1 MPSDSSAQRVWDAA
15 LGRLQLRTPKA
26 TFDTWLAGTSG
37 MAIADGQLTVS
48 APSTFAAE
56 WLTKRMQALAGEA
69 VSAIAGQPLSV
80 SFVVGGGQPAVST
93 GPASGTRAG
102 KAEGAPRTSRLHPE
116 FTFDAFVAGP
126 SNQLAFAAAQ
136 SITAN
141 PNSPYN
147 PLFIYG
153 GLGLGKTHLLQAIG
167 QSAEAAGRS
176 VLYASCEQFTNDY
189 LTAMRE
195 KRTSDFRDRYWT
207 VDLLLIDD
215 IQVLIGKS
223 PTIQEGF
230 IHTFNALLM
239 ADRQLAVTCDR
250 PASALPLDERLTSRL
265 AVGLQADISSPDR
278 ETRLQMLTSFA
289 ALAQVS
295 VHPDILAFMAS
306 PPYDS
311 VRTLKG
317 CFTQLTALAEFTGR
331 AFSFDLA
338 RQALGPHFSPPRAN
352 LSTEATLSTVA
363 RYYGLPP
370 SALTGPRRDKEA
382 SSARQM
388 SMLLLHTL
396 LGVSPEAIGA
406 LLGGRDRTTILYG
419 LRRAAERIA
428 NSEQAAS
435 DRNAL
440 RELLTT
446 EESQPGLSTS
456 A

>member
-153 GLGLGKTHLLQAIG
+153 GLRLGKTHLLQAIG

-278 ETRLQMLTSFA
+278 ETPA
-289 ALAQVS
+289 ADVDLLRSTGAGFRSPGHPRVHGLSSLRQCPNPQGLLYSTHRARRVHGES
-295 VHPDILAFMAS
+295 VLIRPCAPS
-306 PPYDS
+306 
-311 VRTLKG
+311 
-317 CFTQLTALAEFTGR
+317 
-331 AFSFDLA
+331 
-338 RQALGPHFSPPRAN
+338 LGPTLFSTTRQPFHGSHTFYRCPVLRSTS
-352 LSTEATLSTVA
+352 LSTHRTPTGQRGFLRTSDEHA
-363 RYYGLPP
+363 PP
-370 SALTGPRRDKEA
+370 THPPWRQSRSDWR
-382 SSARQM
+382 SSRW
-388 SMLLLHTL
+388 T
-396 LGVSPEAIGA
+396 
-406 LLGGRDRTTILYG
+406 
-419 LRRAAERIA
+419 
-428 NSEQAAS
+428 
-435 DRNAL
+435 
-440 RELLTT
+440 
-446 EESQPGLSTS
+446 
-456 A
+456 